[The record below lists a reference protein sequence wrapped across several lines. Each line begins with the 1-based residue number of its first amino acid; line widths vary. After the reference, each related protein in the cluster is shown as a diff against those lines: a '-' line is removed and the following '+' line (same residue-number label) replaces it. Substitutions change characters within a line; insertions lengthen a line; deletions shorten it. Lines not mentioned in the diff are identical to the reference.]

1 MYVPLLVTPLA
12 AGVVIA
18 LTTAA
23 PLTTLVSDRS
33 RTAASRILLSVSVFV
48 PLAFVYWLVG
58 GALAKGVS
66 APMARGVGDVPR
78 EVFEHYYHA
87 SYVPQN
93 TIWSLVES
101 IVLAVA
107 ILVVYVV
114 MILRR
119 PSGERSPLPRAV
131 AGVVVVTIVVGALF
145 AGNAVRAYDDL
156 GLFGG

>member
-1 MYVPLLVTPLA
+1 M
-12 AGVVIA
+12 
-18 LTTAA
+18 
-23 PLTTLVSDRS
+23 
-33 RTAASRILLSVSVFV
+33 
-48 PLAFVYWLVG
+48 YWLVG

-66 APMARGVGDVPR
+66 TPMAQWLGDVRR
-78 EVFEHYYHA
+78 EVFEHYYDA
-87 SYVPQN
+87 SHLPAN
-93 TIWSLVES
+93 TLWSLAES

-107 ILVVYVV
+107 ILIVYVE

-145 AGNAVRAYDDL
+145 AGNAVRAYNDL